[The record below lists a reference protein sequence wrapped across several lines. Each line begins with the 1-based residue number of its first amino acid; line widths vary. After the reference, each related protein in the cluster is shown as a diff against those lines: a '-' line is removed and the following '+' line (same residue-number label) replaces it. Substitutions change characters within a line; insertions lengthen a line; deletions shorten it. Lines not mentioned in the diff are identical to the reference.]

1 MATVVPTV
9 QGPQRDDT
17 MTPLHDPLRPIV
29 FAYTVVRDALAAAA
43 EGRCTRDPDG
53 TVLAVSGA
61 PVATLNGVISPN
73 RDPNPQVLESLAG
86 DPSLTGLPWSIQV
99 RGRAGRAVT
108 DVAARFGLTAVTTLP
123 LMIRRPGAGMPPAPA
138 GSLRIRPVEGEELGL
153 YARTMAEGFG
163 VPHEV
168 FAMFAEPA
176 LAKTENFTFYL
187 AEADGVPVGTVMSA
201 VTDNL
206 VGVFNIS
213 VLPQYRRQGHGQ
225 AITAE
230 IIRAGQEA
238 GATTAYLYSS
248 PMGEPVY
255 ASLGFR
261 TEEILTAFTAPA

>member
-1 MATVVPTV
+1 
-9 QGPQRDDT
+9 

-29 FAYTVVRDALAAAA
+29 VAYTAVCDHLATATN
-43 EGRCTRDPDG
+43 GRFHRDPDG

-61 PVATLNGVISPN
+61 PVATLNAVLSPN
-73 RDPNPQVLESLAG
+73 LEPSPEVVEALAG
-86 DPSLTGLPWSIQV
+86 EVSGTGLPWSIQV
-99 RGRAGRAVT
+99 RGRVGKAVT
-108 DVAARFGLTAVTTLP
+108 DVAARFGLTAVTTSP

-187 AEADGVPVGTVMSA
+187 AEADGVPVGTGMSA

-213 VLPQYRRQGHGQ
+213 VLPQHRRQGHGQ

-238 GATTAYLYSS
+238 EATTAYLYSS

-255 ASLGFR
+255 ASLGFH

>member
-1 MATVVPTV
+1 
-9 QGPQRDDT
+9 
-17 MTPLHDPLRPIV
+17 MTQHHDPLRPIV

-73 RDPNPQVLESLAG
+73 RDPNPQVLGSLAG
-86 DPSLTGLPWSIQV
+86 DPNLTGLPWSIQV
-99 RGRAGRAVT
+99 RGRAGKAIT
-108 DVAARFGLTAVTTLP
+108 EVAARYGLTAVTTTP
-123 LMIRRPGAGMPPAPA
+123 LMIRRPGAGMLPGPA
-138 GSLRIRPVEGEELGL
+138 GSVRIRPVAGDELGL

-163 VPHEV
+163 VPLEV

-176 LAKTENFTFYL
+176 LAKREHFTFYL
-187 AEADGVPVGTVMSA
+187 AEADGVPVGTGMAA

-213 VLPQYRRQGHGQ
+213 VLPQHRRQGHGQ
-225 AITAE
+225 TITAE
-230 IIRAGQEA
+230 IIRAANDA

-248 PMGEPVY
+248 TMGEPVY
-255 ASLGFR
+255 ASLDFR
-261 TEEILTAFTAPA
+261 TEEILTAFTAPV

>member
-1 MATVVPTV
+1 MA
-9 QGPQRDDT
+9 Q
-17 MTPLHDPLRPIV
+17 LHDPLRPIV

-73 RDPNPQVLESLAG
+73 RDPNPQVLGSLAG
-86 DPSLTGLPWSIQV
+86 DPNLTGLPWSIQV
-99 RGRAGRAVT
+99 RGRAGKAIT
-108 DVAARFGLTAVTTLP
+108 EVAAQYGLTAVTTLP
-123 LMIRRPGAGMPPAPA
+123 LMIRRPGAGMLPEPA
-138 GSLRIRPVEGEELGL
+138 GSLRIRPVASDELGP

-163 VPHEV
+163 VPLEV

-176 LAKTENFTFYL
+176 LAKREHFTFYL
-187 AEADGVPVGTVMSA
+187 AEADGVPVGTGMAA

-213 VLPQYRRQGHGQ
+213 VLPQHRRQGHGQ

-230 IIRAGQEA
+230 IIRAGNDA

-248 PMGEPVY
+248 TMGEPVY